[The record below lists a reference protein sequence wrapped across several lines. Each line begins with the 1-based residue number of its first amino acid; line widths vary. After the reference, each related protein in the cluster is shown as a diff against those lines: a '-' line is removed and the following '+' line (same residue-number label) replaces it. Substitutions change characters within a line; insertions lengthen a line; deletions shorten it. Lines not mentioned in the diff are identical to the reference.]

1 MAAHLLHP
9 WLKRHKEGRGRNI
22 AIASAVR
29 TVGQEAPNHPGVYL
43 DPGMLPHLGAD
54 NLPGLSGSEVG
65 CRAER
70 CDGFHLDRIWDHL
83 GDKPLGAALQD
94 NLASVTASNCVG

>member
-1 MAAHLLHP
+1 
-9 WLKRHKEGRGRNI
+9 
-22 AIASAVR
+22 V
-29 TVGQEAPNHPGVYL
+29 
-43 DPGMLPHLGAD
+43 LPQLWAD

-65 CRAER
+65 CQVER

-94 NLASVTASNCVG
+94 HVTSVTASSCVGLTGVGRHGH